1 LKIDILGTKYT
12 LRRVNYGQDE
22 YMEKM
27 HFGGYHSHSD
37 KEIVILNLKTVPDW
51 AKETDAAIKSQE
63 AETLR
68 HEILHAFLSES
79 GLRWNSFPEEKAW
92 AQNEEMVDW
101 FAIQFPKI
109 LKVYEAV
116 GCLAD

>member
-1 LKIDILGTKYT
+1 MRIDVLGTKYT
-12 LRRVNYGQDE
+12 VRRVNHGQDE
-22 YMEKM
+22 YIEKM
-27 HFGGYHSHSD
+27 NFGGYHNFSC
-37 KEIVILNLKTVPDW
+37 KEIVVLNLKTTPEWKD
-51 AKETDAAIKSQE
+51 EPDAAIKSQE
-63 AETLR
+63 AEILR
-68 HEILHAFLSES
+68 HEILHAFLAES
-79 GLRWNSFPEEKAW
+79 GLRYNSFPEEKAW